1 VIRAEPATASVK
13 FVYDCVKFLE
23 ISRNLSNGL
32 PPIRHTFRR
41 TKALTIVPKGEK
53 VMQFALLVYHAPE
66 EFAMRKND
74 YNDPYL
80 GAWRA
85 YYKALV
91 EAGVYV
97 GADAL
102 EVPETGTTVRL
113 KEGKRSVQDGPFADT
128 KEQLA
133 GFIILELPSVD
144 AALEWAARCP
154 GASVGAVEVRPLALE
169 AKRRGFTG

>member
-1 VIRAEPATASVK
+1 
-13 FVYDCVKFLE
+13 
-23 ISRNLSNGL
+23 
-32 PPIRHTFRR
+32 
-41 TKALTIVPKGEK
+41 
-53 VMQFALLVYHAPE
+53 MQFVLMIYHPPE
-66 EFAMRKND
+66 EFALRNNE
-74 YNDPYL
+74 YNDPHL

-97 GADAL
+97 AADAL
-102 EVPETGTTVRL
+102 EVPDTGTTVRL
-113 KEGKRSVQDGPFADT
+113 RDGKRRVRDGPYADT

-154 GASVGAVEVRPLALE
+154 GASIGAVEVRPLAKE
-169 AKRRGFTG
+169 ALRKGFTG